1 MARVVLAASYTRSLI
16 NFRGDMIK
24 NWLEM
29 GHEVY
34 TCAPE
39 TGYEEQI
46 RALGASFTPVRLK
59 RTGLNPINDAIY
71 FYDLVRLFRKT
82 KPDIVFSYTIKP
94 VIYGSLAASL
104 CSVPG
109 IFSMITGAGYAFEDG
124 RNPLLKKVLHGLYRT
139 ALSKNNAVIFQNPD
153 NVALFK
159 GLKLLGEDQQVH
171 MVNGSGVNVEKYQ
184 FSQPPKEPFRFLLIG
199 RLIPEKGIREYA
211 EAAKEVKKL
220 CGNKVSFGLLGPL
233 EKRLGSIS
241 EEEVA
246 KWQQEGIIEYYG
258 ATDDIRPYM
267 QETTVYVLP
276 SYHEGTPRTVLE
288 ALAMGRPVITTDAPG
303 CRETVID
310 GENGFLVPVRDVP
323 SLAKAMLRFLENPDL
338 VHAMGAAGRKIAET
352 KYDVRKVN
360 EDIAR
365 ILGL

>member
-1 MARVVLAASYTRSLI
+1 MARIVVAASFTRSLI

-24 NWLEM
+24 DWVKR
-29 GHEVY
+29 GHEVCA
-34 TCAPE
+34 CAPDI
-39 TGYEEQI
+39 GYEKQI
-46 RALGASFTPVRLK
+46 EALGASFIPVRLV
-59 RTGLNPINDAIY
+59 RTGLNPVHDVLY
-71 FYDLVRLFRKT
+71 LLDLVCLFRRIR
-82 KPDIVFSYTIKP
+82 PDAVFSYTIKP

-124 RNPLLKKVLHGLYRT
+124 RNSLLKKVLHGLYRT
-139 ALSKNNAVIFQNPD
+139 ALSKNKAIIFQNPD
-153 NVALFK
+153 NIALFK
-159 GLKLLGEDQQVH
+159 GLKLFGEEQQIY

-184 FSQPPKEPFRFLLIG
+184 FSQPPTEPFRFLLIG

-220 CGNKVSFGLLGPL
+220 YGNNVFFGLLGPL
-233 EKRLGSIS
+233 EKRPGSIS

-246 KWQQEGIIEYYG
+246 KWQQEGTIEYYG

-303 CRETVID
+303 CRETVIN
-310 GENGFLVPVRDVP
+310 GGNGFLVPVRDVP
-323 SLAKAMLRFLENPDL
+323 SLVKAMLRFLENPDL
-338 VHAMGAAGRKIAET
+338 VHTMGAAGRKIAET

-360 EDIAR
+360 EDITR

>member
-1 MARVVLAASYTRSLI
+1 MIQDWVARGHDVFACGPADEC
-16 NFRGDMIK
+16 GDQVQA
-24 NWLEM
+24 W
-29 GHEVY
+29 
-34 TCAPE
+34 
-39 TGYEEQI
+39 
-46 RALGASFTPVRLK
+46 GAFFEPVHFV
-59 RTGLNPINDAIY
+59 RTGLNPFDDMVY
-71 FYDLVRLFRKT
+71 FFHLVRFFRNH
-82 KPDIVFSYTIKP
+82 KPDIVFSYNIKP

-124 RNPLLKKVLHGLYRT
+124 RNLLLKKVLHGLYRT
-139 ALSKNNAVIFQNPD
+139 ALSKNKAVIFQNPD
-153 NVALFK
+153 NIELFK
-159 GLKLLGEDQQVH
+159 GLKLLGEEQQIY
-171 MVNGSGVNVEKYQ
+171 MVNGSGVNIEKYQ
-184 FSQPPKEPFRFLLIG
+184 FSQPPTDPFRFLLIG

-220 CGNKVSFGLLGPL
+220 YGNKVSFGLLGPL
-233 EKRLGSIS
+233 EKRPGSIS

-246 KWQQEGIIEYYG
+246 NWQQEGIIEYYG

-303 CRETVID
+303 CRETVTD
-310 GENGFLVPVRDVP
+310 GKNGFLVPVRDVP
-323 SLAKAMLRFLENPDL
+323 ALAKAMLRFLENPDL
-338 VHAMGAAGRKIAET
+338 VHTMGAAGRKIAET

>member
-1 MARVVLAASYTRSLI
+1 MRIAIVSSYMKDLI
-16 NFRGDMIK
+16 NFRGDMIQD
-24 NWLEM
+24 WVDRGHDVFACGPADECGGQVDALE
-29 GHEVY
+29 
-34 TCAPE
+34 
-39 TGYEEQI
+39 
-46 RALGASFTPVRLK
+46 ASFEPVHFV
-59 RTGLNPINDAIY
+59 RTGLNPFDDMVY
-71 FYDLVRLFRKT
+71 FFHLVRFFRKH
-82 KPDIVFSYTIKP
+82 KPDIVFSYNIKP

-124 RNPLLKKVLHGLYRT
+124 RNLLLKKVLHGLYRA
-139 ALSKNNAVIFQNPD
+139 ALSRNKAVIFQNPD
-153 NVALFK
+153 NRDLFK
-159 GLKLLGEDQQVH
+159 RLKIVAKDQETQ

-184 FSQPPKEPFRFLLIG
+184 FSQPPTEPFRFLLIG

-220 CGNKVSFGLLGPL
+220 YGNNVLFGLLGPL
-233 EKRLGSIS
+233 EKRPGSIS

-246 KWQQEGIIEYYG
+246 KWQHEGVIEYHG

-288 ALAMGRPVITTDAPG
+288 AMSMGRPVITTDAPG
-303 CRETVID
+303 CKETVIN
-310 GENGFLVPVRDVP
+310 GENGFLVPVRDHV
-323 SLAKAMLRFLENPDL
+323 SLATAMLRFIERPELL
-338 VHAMGAAGRKIAET
+338 ISMGLAGRKIAEK

-360 EDIAR
+360 ENIAR

>member
-1 MARVVLAASYTRSLI
+1 MAKIVVAASFTRSLV

-24 NWLEM
+24 DWVKR

-34 TCAPE
+34 TCAPQ
-39 TGYEEQI
+39 TGYEKQI
-46 RALGASFTPVRLK
+46 EALGAYFIPVRLA
-59 RTGLNPINDAIY
+59 RTGLNPLSDVLYLLA
-71 FYDLVRLFRKT
+71 LVRLFRRIR
-82 KPDIVFSYTIKP
+82 PDVVFSYTIKP

-124 RNPLLKKVLHGLYRT
+124 RNPLLKKVLHGLYRA
-139 ALSKNNAVIFQNPD
+139 ALSRNKAVIFQNPD
-153 NVALFK
+153 NMALFK
-159 GLKLLGEDQQVH
+159 KLKLVAKDQETH

-184 FSQPPKEPFRFLLIG
+184 FSQPPTEPFRFLLIG
-199 RLIPEKGIREYA
+199 RVIPEKGIREYA
-211 EAAKEVKKL
+211 EAAKEVKRIY
-220 CGNKVSFGLLGPL
+220 GNNLLFGLLGPL
-233 EKRLGSIS
+233 EKRPGSIS
-241 EEEVA
+241 EEEVT
-246 KWQQEGIIEYYG
+246 KWQHEGTIEYYG

-303 CRETVID
+303 CRETVTD